1 MKTLEKDTSPLVGL
15 SAHLTRLLRPG
26 DFPLVLESDHP
37 AIGRIVIESKGQS
50 LAVVVQVGDRVQDE
64 FLFLSLPN
72 VRERMQFEILS
83 PVSKDYGVIS
93 DLEVT
98 IGVFGV
104 RSCPQTEE
112 MRGDRAILLG
122 LAARKGG

>member
-1 MKTLEKDTSPLVGL
+1 
-15 SAHLTRLLRPG
+15 
-26 DFPLVLESDHP
+26 
-37 AIGRIVIESKGQS
+37 
-50 LAVVVQVGDRVQDE
+50 
-64 FLFLSLPN
+64 LSLIN

-98 IGVFGV
+98 IDVFVV
-104 RSCPQTEE
+104 RSRPQTEE
-112 MRGDRAILLG
+112 MRGDRAIPLG